1 MKVLYDLQAFQWTRY
16 SGIPRYFTELISQF
30 RVMDDIDVLLPCA
43 YCMNRG
49 YQNLFPDLMNSI
61 RWKLNDWIIDK
72 SEKIIHK
79 NPTRYL
85 SNVEKKSL
93 QYIDDND
100 YDVFHPTFFNPYYL
114 KHIQRKPYVLTIHDL
129 SLEIYPELV
138 SLPFAYGTT
147 LNSEL
152 VIENA
157 AGFIADSENTK
168 KEFVEYYDID
178 SYLVDVVY
186 LGPTFNLSTPI
197 INETDTQKYLL
208 YVNLRSG
215 RKNFYSFVAAIKNIL
230 KENNLQLI
238 CSGGGSFTQE
248 EIGFFKAHGISELV
262 KYVPADDKKLQSLY
276 QNALAFVFPSI
287 YEGFGI
293 PILEAFS
300 CGCPVILSDASCLPE
315 VGGDAVVYFNPK
327 DVVSMRSA
335 VERVVSDEKL
345 RNQMRER
352 GYKQLEKFSWNKCA
366 EETKKVY
373 EKAME

>member
-1 MKVLYDLQAFQWTRY
+1 MKVLYDLQAFQGTRY

-30 RVMDDIDVLLPCA
+30 HTMGDVDVQLPCA

-49 YQNLFPDLMNSI
+49 YQNLFPNMKSSF
-61 RWKLNDWIIDK
+61 RWKMNDWIIDK

-93 QYIDDND
+93 QYITGDD
-100 YDVFHPTFFNPYYL
+100 YDVFHPTFFSPYYL
-114 KHIQRKPYVLTIHDL
+114 KHMQERPYVLTIHDL

-147 LNSEL
+147 LNTKL
-152 VIENA
+152 VLEKA
-157 AGFIADSENTK
+157 SRFIADSENTK

-178 SYLVDVVY
+178 PDIVDVVY
-186 LGPTFNLSTPI
+186 LGPTFDSVSSIVNDES
-197 INETDTQKYLL
+197 DHQYLL

-230 KENNLQLI
+230 IDNNLQLV
-238 CSGGGSFTQE
+238 CSGGGNFTQDE
-248 EIGFFKAHGISELV
+248 LGFFKAHGVSGLV

-276 QNALAFVFPSI
+276 HNALAFVFPSI
-287 YEGFGI
+287 YEGFGL

-315 VGGDAVVYFNPK
+315 VGGDAAVYFNPK
-327 DVVSMRSA
+327 DVISMRNA

-345 RNQMRER
+345 RNHMREK
-352 GYKQLEKFSWNKCA
+352 GYKQLEKFSWKKCA

-373 EKAME
+373 ERAME

>member
-30 RVMDDIDVLLPCA
+30 RMMDDVDVQLPCA

-49 YQNLFPDLMNSI
+49 YQNLFPNMKSSF
-61 RWKLNDWIIDK
+61 RWKMNDWIIDK

-79 NPTRYL
+79 NPARYL

-93 QYIDDND
+93 QYITGDD
-100 YDVFHPTFFNPYYL
+100 YDVFHPSSTNPRYL
-114 KHIQRKPYVLTIHDL
+114 KHIQRNPYVLTIHDL

-138 SLPFAYGTT
+138 SLPFAYGST
-147 LNSEL
+147 LNTKL
-152 VIENA
+152 VLDKA
-157 AGFIADSENTK
+157 SRFIAVSENTK

-178 SYLVDVVY
+178 SDLVDVVY
-186 LGPTFNLSTPI
+186 LGPTLDCLDSITAHDEDI
-197 INETDTQKYLL
+197 KQYLL
-208 YVNLRSG
+208 YVNMRTG

-230 KENNLQLI
+230 IDNNLQLV
-238 CSGGGSFTQE
+238 CSGGGNFTQDE
-248 EIGFFKAHGISELV
+248 LGFIKAHGVYGLV

-276 QNALAFVFPSI
+276 RNALAFVFPSI

-315 VGGDAVVYFNPK
+315 VGGDAAVYFNPK
-327 DVVSMRSA
+327 DVVSMRNA

-352 GYKQLEKFSWNKCA
+352 GYKQLEKFSWRKCA

-373 EKAME
+373 EKVI